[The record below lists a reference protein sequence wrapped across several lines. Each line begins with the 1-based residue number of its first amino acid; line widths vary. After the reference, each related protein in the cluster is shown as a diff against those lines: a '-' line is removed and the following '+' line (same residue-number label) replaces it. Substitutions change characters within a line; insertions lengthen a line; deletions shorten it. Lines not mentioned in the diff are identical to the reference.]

1 MFFVYVKE
9 ILHARYVHRRGHAC
23 NISIETPKEGYND
36 TVFQHSMEEL
46 KH

>member
-9 ILHARYVHRRGHAC
+9 ILHAQYLHRHEHAC
-23 NISIETPKEGYND
+23 NISIETHKEGYND